1 MYMLDIMSVLTHSN
15 TDENFLKTVIMLF

>member
-1 MYMLDIMSVLTHSN
+1 MLDIMSVLTHSN